1 MNMDK
6 ELLEDAIEAIN
17 KNEGLIHEASH
28 YTNVGAFVN
37 MVQTIHNIDSKP
49 FFRFWFTDAYCTNDK
64 TEASLG
70 YDFMINAFS
79 AIESCLYSKEDRF
92 LITNYE
98 SELKKSKKYKHF
110 TPDKIRS
117 LLTHEEATPYI
128 MSLTRKTDDI
138 DTWLKV
144 YGDGG
149 KGICMVFDFSDMDKY
164 RYQSDFCI
172 HGLFSVIYGN
182 CIGYIHEKNL
192 LQGII
197 WDEYIRFLKDV
208 YRLNDFEAILNRKIV
223 AMDQVCSLISSF
235 IKGEEWHDECEE
247 RMAALRHFIPYK
259 YTPKPVIQNKG
270 KSHIEVDIPV
280 SCLNKI
286 IIGPCADKENIK
298 KVIEMSELAG
308 LSHNNVTIS
317 KKPLK

>member
-1 MNMDK
+1 MNMYKD
-6 ELLEDAIEAIN
+6 LLEEAIEAIN
-17 KNEGLIHEASH
+17 KDGGSIHEASH
-28 YTNVGAFVN
+28 YTNVVAFEN

-64 TEASLG
+64 TEASFG

-98 SELKKSKKYKHF
+98 GELEKSKKYKQY

-172 HGLFSVIYGN
+172 HGQCIDPKGELYRYPYEIGKDGNKLTSSLPSGLFEIKTLKETMIKVY
-182 CIGYIHEKNL
+182 
-192 LQGII
+192 
-197 WDEYIRFLKDV
+197 RFLDGI
-208 YRLNDFEAILNRKIV
+208 N
-223 AMDQVCSLISSF
+223 SL
-235 IKGEEWHDECEE
+235 
-247 RMAALRHFIPYK
+247 AY
-259 YTPKPVIQNKG
+259 
-270 KSHIEVDIPV
+270 EV
-280 SCLNKI
+280 
-286 IIGPCADKENIK
+286 
-298 KVIEMSELAG
+298 
-308 LSHNNVTIS
+308 NN
-317 KKPLK
+317 P